1 MPCETSHPQG
11 PCDLA
16 ASKRFELL
24 LNRLLEQPTNRN
36 PHEDPLSRFFFDI
49 FQTAAFE
56 VFSAIRNSSWGGI
69 MLVVGAALVLLGVGV
84 AVTLTKRGQKADEV
98 VANKIVMRYVETGE
112 VRDQLRRR

>member
-1 MPCETSHPQG
+1 
-11 PCDLA
+11 
-16 ASKRFELL
+16 
-24 LNRLLEQPTNRN
+24 
-36 PHEDPLSRFFFDI
+36 
-49 FQTAAFE
+49 
-56 VFSAIRNSSWGGI
+56 